1 MVMARYRPGA
11 VRSPFVDRDDV
22 LARFDELLDHPGT
35 ARLLVLTG
43 VGGIGKSRILHEF
56 RRRAGRPQADGS
68 DRRKLPSALINLQEP
83 AQRTHI
89 SALASLRTQF
99 GSAKVRFDRFDIA
112 YAVWW
117 QRTNPQVALTA
128 ERLPFARTSEAVTEV
143 LQEVSEVPIFGSAV
157 RDQAGKA
164 LDEGIAALERCG
176 YRSGRARAELVRAL
190 WHARAGRADQA
201 RDSVAWAV
209 EEFERTEVYPTLVM
223 LAAVLLDR
231 IGMPDPGVT
240 AAAQRAVSA
249 IQPPRG
255 MPELRQAIREVVRR
269 VTGDEWDQVY
279 AQAASAPEALSGFYH
294 RNVRAGHYL
303 MRIPLA
309 GAELMDLRI
318 WPEPAVLDR
327 GPAIR
332 PDRAAAAC
340 DQ

>member
-1 MVMARYRPGA
+1 
-11 VRSPFVDRDDV
+11 
-22 LARFDELLDHPGT
+22 LAQ
-35 ARLLVLTG
+35 
-43 VGGIGKSRILHEF
+43 GIG
-56 RRRAGRPQADGS
+56 
-68 DRRKLPSALINLQEP
+68 
-83 AQRTHI
+83 
-89 SALASLRTQF
+89 
-99 GSAKVRFDRFDIA
+99 
-112 YAVWW
+112 
-117 QRTNPQVALTA
+117 
-128 ERLPFARTSEAVTEV
+128 
-143 LQEVSEVPIFGSAV
+143 
-157 RDQAGKA
+157 
-164 LDEGIAALERCG
+164 ALERSG
-176 YRSGRARAELVRAL
+176 FRSGRARAELVRAL

-231 IGMPDPGVT
+231 IGTPDPGVT

-279 AQAASAPEALSGFYH
+279 ARAASAPEALSGFDQ
-294 RNVRAGHYL
+294 RIGRAGHYL